1 IKSVA
6 DLEAIPLGVNA
17 NGTAL
22 QLRDVADIRV
32 GPQMR
37 RGIAELNGEGE
48 VTGGIVIMRY
58 GENAQ
63 KTIELVKAKLE
74 SLKKGL
80 PEGVEIV

>member
-1 IKSVA
+1 MA
-6 DLEAIPLGVNA
+6 DLEAIPLGINA

-22 QLRDVADIRV
+22 QLRDVANVRL

-37 RGIAELNGEGE
+37 RGVAELNGEGE
-48 VTGGIVIMRY
+48 VAGGVVVMRF

-74 SLKKGL
+74 SLKKGR
-80 PEGVEIV
+80 